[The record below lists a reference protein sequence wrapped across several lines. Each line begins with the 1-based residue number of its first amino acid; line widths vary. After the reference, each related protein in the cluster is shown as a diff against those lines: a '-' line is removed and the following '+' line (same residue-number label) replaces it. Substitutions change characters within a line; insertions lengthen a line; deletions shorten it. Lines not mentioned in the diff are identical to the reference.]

1 MNTVQTAT
9 GTPCAGKKIFW
20 LAVLAVLSVPLAV
33 HGESEEGGTGGS
45 SETLDPLLNDM
56 RTFVEM
62 PENAR
67 KILQGDML
75 DHLAVLNEINR
86 NLSENNLNSAA
97 EVAETGMGRNL
108 LSKYQD
114 VNMRPGRYMPRE
126 MREIGWELHRAAT
139 RFAEVARE
147 GNLQKTLQAYQRI
160 TEACV
165 ACHYSY
171 RTR

>member
-1 MNTVQTAT
+1 MNTVQTASD
-9 GTPCAGKKIFW
+9 TPSAGKKLFR
-20 LAVLAVLSVPLAV
+20 LAALAVLSFPLAV
-33 HGESEEGGTGGS
+33 HGELKEGGADGS
-45 SETLDPLLNDM
+45 GETLDPLLNDM

-75 DHLAVLNEINR
+75 DHLAVLNDINR
-86 NLSENNLNSAA
+86 NLSENNLNAAA

-114 VNMRPGRYMPRE
+114 VDMRPGRYMPRE
-126 MREIGWELHRAAT
+126 MREIGWELHRAAI
-139 RFAEVARE
+139 RFAEVARG